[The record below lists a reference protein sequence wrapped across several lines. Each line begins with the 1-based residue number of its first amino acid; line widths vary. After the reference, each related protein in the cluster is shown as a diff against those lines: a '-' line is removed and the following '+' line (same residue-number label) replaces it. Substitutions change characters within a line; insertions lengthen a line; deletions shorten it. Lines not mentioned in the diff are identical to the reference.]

1 MPTKHIQLKI
11 RAGRE
16 HFFNLK
22 DPKDRRRAQIIKDL
36 VDYNDVFFNTKRR
49 YFSVH
54 SYFCFS
60 CARTHTHLQILELV
74 FNARCYQQEIL
85 ILMLFIMF
93 INQFYFF
100 INFFEFFFYQL
111 YK

>member
-1 MPTKHIQLKI
+1 MPTKHIQMKI

-16 HFFNLK
+16 HFLNLK

-74 FNARCYQQEIL
+74 FNARFGEL
-85 ILMLFIMF
+85 TL
-93 INQFYFF
+93 
-100 INFFEFFFYQL
+100 
-111 YK
+111 